1 MVVSTDPGREQV
13 LKLMEEKTKIECKI
27 ADLGMVLHT
36 VSLLAVIWRFANK
49 FRSFQNKVGF
59 HESLTDSDG
68 FPRGDI
74 DVQSVRIAR
83 TQIICLQND
92 LKEITKSIEAGLE
105 KYFQE
110 TKESLA
116 STKIPP
122 EVRTVAAEE
131 AAASSNA
138 TPVNQTPIVVVNLV
152 SPDSP
157 AEAAGIQVRDLILS
171 FGTITA
177 SNFKDLAQIGE
188 LVKNSQ
194 NQQVRV
200 KVRREQKIEE
210 LILVPKTWSGR
221 GFLGCNIVTYTSTQ
235 N

>member
-1 MVVSTDPGREQV
+1 M
-13 LKLMEEKTKIECKI
+13 
-27 ADLGMVLHT
+27 
-36 VSLLAVIWRFANK
+36 
-49 FRSFQNKVGF
+49 
-59 HESLTDSDG
+59 
-68 FPRGDI
+68 
-74 DVQSVRIAR
+74 AR

-92 LKEITKSIEAGLE
+92 LKELTKSIEAGLE

-110 TKESLA
+110 TKETLA

-131 AAASSNA
+131 AAASS
-138 TPVNQTPIVVVNLV
+138 TVPVNQTPIVVVNLV

-171 FGTITA
+171 FGSISA

-210 LILVPKTWSGR
+210 LILVPKAWSGR
-221 GFLGCNIVTYTSTQ
+221 GFLGCNIVTYSSTQ

>member
-1 MVVSTDPGREQV
+1 M
-13 LKLMEEKTKIECKI
+13 
-27 ADLGMVLHT
+27 
-36 VSLLAVIWRFANK
+36 
-49 FRSFQNKVGF
+49 
-59 HESLTDSDG
+59 
-68 FPRGDI
+68 
-74 DVQSVRIAR
+74 AR

-92 LKEITKSIEAGLE
+92 LKELTKSIEAGLE
-105 KYFQE
+105 KYFHE
-110 TKESLA
+110 TKETLA

-122 EVRTVAAEE
+122 EIRTVAAEE
-131 AAASSNA
+131 AAAASTVSPIA
-138 TPVNQTPIVVVNLV
+138 NQTPIVVVNLV

-157 AEAAGIQVRDLILS
+157 AESAGIQVRDQILS
-171 FGTITA
+171 FGTISA
-177 SNFKDLAQIGE
+177 SNFKDLGQIGE

-221 GFLGCNIVTYTSTQ
+221 GFLGCNIVTYSSTQ